1 MTAERSIRTH
11 AQALS
16 AAILCALL
24 CQPAPAAPAASIAN
38 VRLAEDVVPAPFGY
52 EPVTTRYVVA
62 EPTPLYVSPYIFP
75 GTVNST
81 NLARGA
87 AVEVI
92 AKAKDFDWILVGR
105 NGVGVGYV
113 PIERLTPAK

>member
-1 MTAERSIRTH
+1 MVVKP
-11 AQALS
+11 QLVW
-16 AAILCALL
+16 AAIAFALL
-24 CQPAPAAPAASIAN
+24 SQPVPAAPAASTGN
-38 VRLAEDVVPAPFGY
+38 VRLADDVVPAPFGY

-62 EPTPLYVSPYIFP
+62 EATPLYVSPYIFP

-81 NLARGA
+81 NLPRGA
-87 AVEVI
+87 AVEVL

-105 NGVGVGYV
+105 NGGGIGYV